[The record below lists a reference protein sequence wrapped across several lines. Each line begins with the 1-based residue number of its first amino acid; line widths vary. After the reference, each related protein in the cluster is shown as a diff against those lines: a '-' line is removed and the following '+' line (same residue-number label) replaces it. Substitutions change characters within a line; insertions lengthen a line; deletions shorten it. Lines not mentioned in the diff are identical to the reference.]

1 MTVIHGK
8 SACTGIAFGK
18 IRYFLRNAFQV
29 EKHAVSDPE
38 AEVKR
43 FEAARG
49 QAVAE
54 LAMLYAKATKE
65 VGEENSLLFQI
76 HQMMLE
82 DLDYC
87 ESVTGI
93 IREEKANAEYAVNE
107 TAKRF
112 AEMFS
117 NMDDEYMRGRAADVQ
132 DVSRRVLGI
141 LTGTTAGG
149 FQSDEPVIIAADD
162 LAPSETVQLDKKK
175 ILAFVTAG
183 GSESSHTAI
192 LARTMGIPAIIGVGE
207 ALNEGWDGREAAVDG
222 STGEVYLEPDE
233 DTVSRLRLKEKKDQ
247 EYREL
252 LEQYRGKETVTRSGQ
267 RVLLYANIGS
277 VMEAQAALDNGA
289 EGIGLFRTEF
299 LFMDR
304 PSMPDEEEQYEAY
317 AAVSRI
323 MQGREVIIRTL
334 DVGGDKEVS
343 YLKMGAEQNPFL
355 GWRAIRYCLEETDL
369 YKTQLRALLRA
380 GAQYR
385 NIKIM
390 LPLVTGVQEV
400 RAAKALLEECKQEL
414 KAANLAYD
422 PDVQVGV
429 MIETPAAALT
439 ADLLAKEAAFFSIGT
454 NDLTQYTIAVDRGN
468 AKVEKLYTALHPAV
482 LRSIRNVIQAGRQ
495 AGIPVG
501 MCGESAA
508 EPELDCS
515 LEGLRDEVLLSLEGR
530 DGQRVLATRKT
541 ISEWSGE
548 QAAQLTEQAM
558 ALATPDEVGAYL
570 HGQVKA

>member
-277 VMEAQAALDNGA
+277 PEDMEAVLANDA
-289 EGIGLFRTEF
+289 EGIGLFRSEF
-299 LFMDR
+299 LYLESQDY
-304 PSMPDEEEQYEAY
+304 PTEEEQFQAY
-317 AAVSRI
+317 KTVAEKMNGKRV
-323 MQGREVIIRTL
+323 VIRTL
-334 DVGGDKEVS
+334 DIGADKQAAYFHLPKEENPA
-343 YLKMGAEQNPFL
+343 MGM
-355 GWRAIRYCLEETDL
+355 RAIRLCLTRPEIFH
-369 YKTQLRALLRA
+369 TQLRALYRA
-380 GAQYR
+380 SAYG
-385 NIKIM
+385 KIAILFPM
-390 LPLVTGVQEV
+390 ITSVQEV
-400 RAAKALLEECKQEL
+400 R
-414 KAANLAYD
+414 
-422 PDVQVGV
+422 
-429 MIETPAAALT
+429 
-439 ADLLAKEAAFFSIGT
+439 
-454 NDLTQYTIAVDRGN
+454 R
-468 AKVEKLYTALHPAV
+468 
-482 LRSIRNVIQAGRQ
+482 IQ
-495 AGIPVG
+495 
-501 MCGESAA
+501 
-508 EPELDCS
+508 
-515 LEGLRDEVLLSLEGR
+515 
-530 DGQRVLATRKT
+530 
-541 ISEWSGE
+541 
-548 QAAQLTEQAM
+548 
-558 ALATPDEVGAYL
+558 
-570 HGQVKA
+570 

>member
-54 LAMLYAKATKE
+54 LAMLYAKVTKE

-87 ESVTGI
+87 ESITGI

-149 FQSDEPVIIAADD
+149 VQSDEPVIIAADD

-277 VMEAQAALDNGA
+277 PEDMEAVLANDA
-289 EGIGLFRTEF
+289 EGIGLFRSEF
-299 LFMDR
+299 LYLESQDY
-304 PSMPDEEEQYEAY
+304 PTEEEQFQAY
-317 AAVSRI
+317 KTVAEKMNGKRV
-323 MQGREVIIRTL
+323 VIRTL
-334 DVGGDKEVS
+334 DIGADKQAAYFHLPKEENPA
-343 YLKMGAEQNPFL
+343 MGM
-355 GWRAIRYCLEETDL
+355 RAIRLCLTRPDIFH
-369 YKTQLRALLRA
+369 TQLRALYRA
-380 GAQYR
+380 SAYG
-385 NIKIM
+385 KIAILFPM
-390 LPLVTGVQEV
+390 ITSVQEV
-400 RAAKALLEECKQEL
+400 RRIQKAVSEVKEELSRERIPFDPAVEL
-414 KAANLAYD
+414 GL
-422 PDVQVGV
+422 
-429 MIETPAAALT
+429 MIETPAAAVIS
-439 ADLLAKEAAFFSIGT
+439 DRLAPLVDFFSVGT
-454 NDLTQYTIAVDRGN
+454 NDLTQYTLAVDRQN
-468 AKVEKLYTALHPAV
+468 
-482 LRSIRNVIQAGRQ
+482 
-495 AGIPVG
+495 
-501 MCGESAA
+501 
-508 EPELDCS
+508 
-515 LEGLRDEVLLSLEGR
+515 
-530 DGQRVLATRKT
+530 
-541 ISEWSGE
+541 E
-548 QAAQLTEQAM
+548 QAAEFCDKHHEAILRLIEFAAKSAHEAGIWIGICGELGADPELTSTFLKM
-558 ALATPDEVGAYL
+558 SIDELSVSPSAIL
-570 HGQVKA
+570 PLRSRICQS

>member
-87 ESVTGI
+87 ESITGI

-149 FQSDEPVIIAADD
+149 VQSDEPVIIAADD
-162 LAPSETVQLDKKK
+162 LAPSETIQLDKKK

-207 ALNEGWDGREAAVDG
+207 ALNEGWDGQEAAVDG
-222 STGEVYLEPDE
+222 STGEVYLEPDV

-277 VMEAQAALDNGA
+277 PEDMEAVLANDA
-289 EGIGLFRTEF
+289 EGIGLFRSEF
-299 LFMDR
+299 LYLESQDY
-304 PSMPDEEEQYEAY
+304 PTEEEQFQAY
-317 AAVSRI
+317 KTVAEKMNGKRV
-323 MQGREVIIRTL
+323 VIRTL
-334 DVGGDKEVS
+334 DIGADKQAAYFHLPKEENPA
-343 YLKMGAEQNPFL
+343 MGM
-355 GWRAIRYCLEETDL
+355 RAIRLCLTRPEIFH
-369 YKTQLRALLRA
+369 TQLRALYRA
-380 GAQYR
+380 SAYG
-385 NIKIM
+385 KIAILFPM
-390 LPLVTGVQEV
+390 ITSVQEV
-400 RAAKALLEECKQEL
+400 RRIQKAVSEVKEELSRERISFDPAVEL
-414 KAANLAYD
+414 GL
-422 PDVQVGV
+422 
-429 MIETPAAALT
+429 MIETPAAAVIS
-439 ADLLAKEAAFFSIGT
+439 DRLAPLVDFFSVGT
-454 NDLTQYTIAVDRGN
+454 NDLTQYTLAVDRQN
-468 AKVEKLYTALHPAV
+468 EQAAEFCDKHHEAV
-482 LRSIRNVIQAGRQ
+482 LRLIEFAAKSAHE
-495 AGIPVG
+495 AGIWIG
-501 MCGESAA
+501 ICGELGAD
-508 EPELDCS
+508 PELTSTFLKMSIDELS
-515 LEGLRDEVLLSLEGR
+515 VSPSAILPLRSR
-530 DGQRVLATRKT
+530 ICQ
-541 ISEWSGE
+541 S
-548 QAAQLTEQAM
+548 
-558 ALATPDEVGAYL
+558 
-570 HGQVKA
+570 

>member
-149 FQSDEPVIIAADD
+149 VQSDEPVIIAADD

-277 VMEAQAALDNGA
+277 PEDMEAVLANDA
-289 EGIGLFRTEF
+289 EGIGLFRSEF
-299 LFMDR
+299 LYLESQDY
-304 PSMPDEEEQYEAY
+304 PTEEEQFQAY
-317 AAVSRI
+317 KTVAEKMNGKRV
-323 MQGREVIIRTL
+323 VIRTL
-334 DVGGDKEVS
+334 DIGADKQAAYFHLPKEENPA
-343 YLKMGAEQNPFL
+343 MGM
-355 GWRAIRYCLEETDL
+355 RAIRLCLTRPEIFH
-369 YKTQLRALLRA
+369 TQLRALYRA
-380 GAQYR
+380 SAYG
-385 NIKIM
+385 KIAILFPM
-390 LPLVTGVQEV
+390 ITSIQEV
-400 RAAKALLEECKQEL
+400 RRIQKAVSEVKEELSRERIPFDPAVEL
-414 KAANLAYD
+414 GL
-422 PDVQVGV
+422 
-429 MIETPAAALT
+429 MIETPAAAVIS
-439 ADLLAKEAAFFSIGT
+439 DRLAPLVDFFSVGT
-454 NDLTQYTIAVDRGN
+454 NDLTQYTLAVDRQN
-468 AKVEKLYTALHPAV
+468 EQAAEFCDKHHEAV
-482 LRSIRNVIQAGRQ
+482 LRLIEFAAKSAHE
-495 AGIPVG
+495 AGIWIG
-501 MCGESAA
+501 ICGELGAD
-508 EPELDCS
+508 PELTSTFLKMSIDELS
-515 LEGLRDEVLLSLEGR
+515 VSPSAILPLRSR
-530 DGQRVLATRKT
+530 ICQ
-541 ISEWSGE
+541 S
-548 QAAQLTEQAM
+548 
-558 ALATPDEVGAYL
+558 
-570 HGQVKA
+570 

>member
-149 FQSDEPVIIAADD
+149 VQSDEPVIIAADD

-277 VMEAQAALDNGA
+277 PEDMEAVLANDA
-289 EGIGLFRTEF
+289 EGIGLFRSEF
-299 LFMDR
+299 LYLESQDY
-304 PSMPDEEEQYEAY
+304 PTEDEQFQAY
-317 AAVSRI
+317 KTVAEKMNGKRV
-323 MQGREVIIRTL
+323 VIRTL
-334 DVGGDKEVS
+334 DIGADKQAAYFHLPKEENPA
-343 YLKMGAEQNPFL
+343 MGM
-355 GWRAIRYCLEETDL
+355 RAIRLCLTRPEIFH
-369 YKTQLRALLRA
+369 TQLRALYRA
-380 GAQYR
+380 SAYG
-385 NIKIM
+385 KIAILFPM
-390 LPLVTGVQEV
+390 ITSVQEV
-400 RAAKALLEECKQEL
+400 RRIQKAVSEVKEELSRERIPFDPAVEL
-414 KAANLAYD
+414 GL
-422 PDVQVGV
+422 
-429 MIETPAAALT
+429 MIETPAAAVIS
-439 ADLLAKEAAFFSIGT
+439 DRLAPLVDFFSVGT
-454 NDLTQYTIAVDRGN
+454 NDLTQYTLAVDRQN
-468 AKVEKLYTALHPAV
+468 
-482 LRSIRNVIQAGRQ
+482 
-495 AGIPVG
+495 
-501 MCGESAA
+501 
-508 EPELDCS
+508 
-515 LEGLRDEVLLSLEGR
+515 
-530 DGQRVLATRKT
+530 
-541 ISEWSGE
+541 E
-548 QAAQLTEQAM
+548 QAAEFCDKHHEAILRLIEFAAKSAHEAGIWIGICGELGADPELTSTFLKM
-558 ALATPDEVGAYL
+558 SIDELSVSPSAIL
-570 HGQVKA
+570 PLRSRICQS

>member
-18 IRYFLRNAFQV
+18 IRYFRRSAFQV
-29 EKHAVSDPE
+29 EKHSISDPE

-93 IREEKANAEYAVNE
+93 ISEEKANAEYAVNE

-132 DVSRRVLGI
+132 DVSRRVLSI

-149 FQSDEPVIIAADD
+149 VQSDEPVIIAADD

-267 RVLLYANIGS
+267 RVLLFANIGS
-277 VMEAQAALDNGA
+277 PEDMEAVLANDA
-289 EGIGLFRTEF
+289 EGIGLFRSEF
-299 LFMDR
+299 LYLESQNY
-304 PSMPDEEEQYEAY
+304 PTEEEQFQAY
-317 AAVSRI
+317 KTVAEKMNGKRV
-323 MQGREVIIRTL
+323 VIRTL
-334 DVGGDKEVS
+334 DIGADKQATYFHLPKEENPA
-343 YLKMGAEQNPFL
+343 MGM
-355 GWRAIRYCLEETDL
+355 RAIRLCLTRPEIFH
-369 YKTQLRALLRA
+369 TQLRALYRA
-380 GAQYR
+380 SAYG
-385 NIKIM
+385 KIAILFPM
-390 LPLVTGVQEV
+390 ITSVQEV
-400 RAAKALLEECKQEL
+400 RRIQKAVSEVKEELSRERIPFDPAVEL
-414 KAANLAYD
+414 GL
-422 PDVQVGV
+422 
-429 MIETPAAALT
+429 MIETPAAAVIS
-439 ADLLAKEAAFFSIGT
+439 DRLAPLVDFFSVGT
-454 NDLTQYTIAVDRGN
+454 NDLTQYTLAVDRQN
-468 AKVEKLYTALHPAV
+468 EQAAEFCDKHHEAV
-482 LRSIRNVIQAGRQ
+482 LRLIEFAAKSAHE
-495 AGIPVG
+495 AGIWIG
-501 MCGESAA
+501 ICGELGAD
-508 EPELDCS
+508 PELTSTFLKMSIDELS
-515 LEGLRDEVLLSLEGR
+515 VSPSAILPLRSR
-530 DGQRVLATRKT
+530 ICQ
-541 ISEWSGE
+541 S
-548 QAAQLTEQAM
+548 
-558 ALATPDEVGAYL
+558 
-570 HGQVKA
+570 

>member
-18 IRYFLRNAFQV
+18 IRYFRRSAFQV
-29 EKHAVSDPE
+29 EKHSISDPE

-93 IREEKANAEYAVNE
+93 ISEEKANAEYAVNE

-132 DVSRRVLGI
+132 DVSRRVLSI

-149 FQSDEPVIIAADD
+149 VQSDEPVIIAADD

-267 RVLLYANIGS
+267 RVLLFANIGS
-277 VMEAQAALDNGA
+277 PEDMEAVLANDA
-289 EGIGLFRTEF
+289 EGIGLFRSEF
-299 LFMDR
+299 LYLESQNY
-304 PSMPDEEEQYEAY
+304 PTEEEQFQAY
-317 AAVSRI
+317 KTVAEKMNGKRV
-323 MQGREVIIRTL
+323 VIRTL
-334 DVGGDKEVS
+334 DIGADKQAAYFHLPKEENPA
-343 YLKMGAEQNPFL
+343 MGM
-355 GWRAIRYCLEETDL
+355 RAIRLCLTRPEIFH
-369 YKTQLRALLRA
+369 TQLRALYRA
-380 GAQYR
+380 SAYG
-385 NIKIM
+385 KIAILFPM
-390 LPLVTGVQEV
+390 ITSVQEV
-400 RAAKALLEECKQEL
+400 RRIQKAVSEVKEELSRERIPFDPAVEL
-414 KAANLAYD
+414 GL
-422 PDVQVGV
+422 
-429 MIETPAAALT
+429 MIETPAAAVIS
-439 ADLLAKEAAFFSIGT
+439 DRLAPLVDFFSVGT
-454 NDLTQYTIAVDRGN
+454 NDLTQYTLAVDRQN
-468 AKVEKLYTALHPAV
+468 EQAAEFCDKHHEAV
-482 LRSIRNVIQAGRQ
+482 LRLIEFAAKSAHE
-495 AGIPVG
+495 AGIWIG
-501 MCGESAA
+501 ICGELGAD
-508 EPELDCS
+508 PELTSTFLKMSIDELS
-515 LEGLRDEVLLSLEGR
+515 VSPSAILPLRSR
-530 DGQRVLATRKT
+530 ICQ
-541 ISEWSGE
+541 S
-548 QAAQLTEQAM
+548 
-558 ALATPDEVGAYL
+558 
-570 HGQVKA
+570 

>member
-54 LAMLYAKATKE
+54 LAMLYAKVTKE

-87 ESVTGI
+87 ESITGI

-149 FQSDEPVIIAADD
+149 VQSDEPVIIAADD

-277 VMEAQAALDNGA
+277 PEDMEAVLANDA
-289 EGIGLFRTEF
+289 EGIGLFRSEF
-299 LFMDR
+299 LYLESQDY
-304 PSMPDEEEQYEAY
+304 PTEEEQFQAY
-317 AAVSRI
+317 KTVAEKMNGKRV
-323 MQGREVIIRTL
+323 VIRTL
-334 DVGGDKEVS
+334 DIGADKQAAYFHLPKEENPS
-343 YLKMGAEQNPFL
+343 MGM
-355 GWRAIRYCLEETDL
+355 RAIRLCLTRPDIFH
-369 YKTQLRALLRA
+369 TQLRALYRA
-380 GAQYR
+380 SAYG
-385 NIKIM
+385 KIAILFPM
-390 LPLVTGVQEV
+390 ITSVQEV
-400 RAAKALLEECKQEL
+400 RRIQKAVSEVKEELSRERIPFDPAVEL
-414 KAANLAYD
+414 GL
-422 PDVQVGV
+422 
-429 MIETPAAALT
+429 MIETPAAAVIS
-439 ADLLAKEAAFFSIGT
+439 DRLAPLVDFFSVGT
-454 NDLTQYTIAVDRGN
+454 NDLTQYTLAVDRQN
-468 AKVEKLYTALHPAV
+468 
-482 LRSIRNVIQAGRQ
+482 
-495 AGIPVG
+495 
-501 MCGESAA
+501 
-508 EPELDCS
+508 
-515 LEGLRDEVLLSLEGR
+515 
-530 DGQRVLATRKT
+530 
-541 ISEWSGE
+541 E
-548 QAAQLTEQAM
+548 QAAEFCDKHHEAILRLIEFAAKSAHEAGIWIGICGELGADPELTSTFLKM
-558 ALATPDEVGAYL
+558 SIDELSVSPSAIL
-570 HGQVKA
+570 PLRSRICQS

>member
-29 EKHAVSDPE
+29 EKHVVSDPE

-117 NMDDEYMRGRAADVQ
+117 NMDDEYMRGRATDVQ

-277 VMEAQAALDNGA
+277 PEDMEAVLANDA
-289 EGIGLFRTEF
+289 EGIGLFRSEF
-299 LFMDR
+299 LYLESQDY
-304 PSMPDEEEQYEAY
+304 PTEEEQFQAY
-317 AAVSRI
+317 KTVAEKMNGKRV
-323 MQGREVIIRTL
+323 VIRTL
-334 DVGGDKEVS
+334 DIGADKQAAYFHLPKEENPA
-343 YLKMGAEQNPFL
+343 MGM
-355 GWRAIRYCLEETDL
+355 RAIRLCLTRPEIFH
-369 YKTQLRALLRA
+369 TQLRALYRA
-380 GAQYR
+380 SAYG
-385 NIKIM
+385 KIAILFPM
-390 LPLVTGVQEV
+390 ITSVQEV
-400 RAAKALLEECKQEL
+400 RQIQKAVSEVKEELSRERIPFDPAVEL
-414 KAANLAYD
+414 GL
-422 PDVQVGV
+422 
-429 MIETPAAALT
+429 MIETPAAAVIS
-439 ADLLAKEAAFFSIGT
+439 DRLAPLVDFFSVGT
-454 NDLTQYTIAVDRGN
+454 NDLTQYTLAVDRQN
-468 AKVEKLYTALHPAV
+468 EQAAEFCDKHHEAV
-482 LRSIRNVIQAGRQ
+482 LRLIEFAAKSAHE
-495 AGIPVG
+495 AGIWIG
-501 MCGESAA
+501 ICGELGAD
-508 EPELDCS
+508 PELTSTFLKMSIDELS
-515 LEGLRDEVLLSLEGR
+515 VSPSAILPLRSR
-530 DGQRVLATRKT
+530 ICQ
-541 ISEWSGE
+541 S
-548 QAAQLTEQAM
+548 
-558 ALATPDEVGAYL
+558 
-570 HGQVKA
+570 

>member
-277 VMEAQAALDNGA
+277 PEDMEAVLANDA
-289 EGIGLFRTEF
+289 EGIGLFRSEF
-299 LFMDR
+299 LYLESQDY
-304 PSMPDEEEQYEAY
+304 PTEEEQFQAY
-317 AAVSRI
+317 KTVAEKMNGKRV
-323 MQGREVIIRTL
+323 VIRTL
-334 DVGGDKEVS
+334 DIGADKQAAYFHLPKEENPA
-343 YLKMGAEQNPFL
+343 MGM
-355 GWRAIRYCLEETDL
+355 RAIRLCLTRPEIFH
-369 YKTQLRALLRA
+369 TQLRALYRA
-380 GAQYR
+380 SAYG
-385 NIKIM
+385 KIAILFPM
-390 LPLVTGVQEV
+390 ITSVQEV
-400 RAAKALLEECKQEL
+400 RRIQKAVSEVKEELSRERIPFDPAVEL
-414 KAANLAYD
+414 GL
-422 PDVQVGV
+422 
-429 MIETPAAALT
+429 MIETPAAAVIS
-439 ADLLAKEAAFFSIGT
+439 DRLAPLVDFFSVGT
-454 NDLTQYTIAVDRGN
+454 NDLTQYTLAVDRQN
-468 AKVEKLYTALHPAV
+468 EQAAEFCDKHHEAV
-482 LRSIRNVIQAGRQ
+482 LRLIEFAAKSAHE
-495 AGIPVG
+495 AGIWIG
-501 MCGESAA
+501 ICGELGAD
-508 EPELDCS
+508 PELTSSFLKMSIDELS
-515 LEGLRDEVLLSLEGR
+515 VSPSAILPLRSR
-530 DGQRVLATRKT
+530 ICQ
-541 ISEWSGE
+541 S
-548 QAAQLTEQAM
+548 
-558 ALATPDEVGAYL
+558 
-570 HGQVKA
+570 

>member
-29 EKHAVSDPE
+29 EKHVVSDPE

-117 NMDDEYMRGRAADVQ
+117 NMDDEYMRGRATDVQ

-277 VMEAQAALDNGA
+277 PEDMEAVLANDA
-289 EGIGLFRTEF
+289 EGIGLFRSEF
-299 LFMDR
+299 LYLESQDY
-304 PSMPDEEEQYEAY
+304 PTEEEQFQAY
-317 AAVSRI
+317 KTVAEKMNGKRV
-323 MQGREVIIRTL
+323 VIRTL
-334 DVGGDKEVS
+334 DIGADKQAAYFHLPKEENPA
-343 YLKMGAEQNPFL
+343 MGM
-355 GWRAIRYCLEETDL
+355 RAIRLCLTRPEIFH
-369 YKTQLRALLRA
+369 TQLRALYRA
-380 GAQYR
+380 SAYG
-385 NIKIM
+385 KIAILFPM
-390 LPLVTGVQEV
+390 ITSVQEV
-400 RAAKALLEECKQEL
+400 RRIQKAVSEVKEELSRERIPFDPAVEL
-414 KAANLAYD
+414 GL
-422 PDVQVGV
+422 
-429 MIETPAAALT
+429 MIETPAAAVIS
-439 ADLLAKEAAFFSIGT
+439 DRLAPLVDFFSVGT
-454 NDLTQYTIAVDRGN
+454 NDLTQYTLAVDRQN
-468 AKVEKLYTALHPAV
+468 
-482 LRSIRNVIQAGRQ
+482 
-495 AGIPVG
+495 
-501 MCGESAA
+501 
-508 EPELDCS
+508 
-515 LEGLRDEVLLSLEGR
+515 
-530 DGQRVLATRKT
+530 
-541 ISEWSGE
+541 E
-548 QAAQLTEQAM
+548 QAAEFCDKHHEAILRLIEFAAKSAHEAGIWIGICGELGADPELTSTFLKM
-558 ALATPDEVGAYL
+558 SIDELSVSPSAIL
-570 HGQVKA
+570 PLRSRICQS

>member
-18 IRYFLRNAFQV
+18 IRYFRRSAFQV
-29 EKHAVSDPE
+29 EKHSISDPE

-93 IREEKANAEYAVNE
+93 ISEEKANAEYAVNE

-132 DVSRRVLGI
+132 DVSRRVLSI

-149 FQSDEPVIIAADD
+149 VQSDEPVIIAADD

-267 RVLLYANIGS
+267 RVLLFANIGS
-277 VMEAQAALDNGA
+277 PEDMEAVLANDA
-289 EGIGLFRTEF
+289 EGIGLFRSEF
-299 LFMDR
+299 LYLESQDY
-304 PSMPDEEEQYEAY
+304 PTEEEQFQAY
-317 AAVSRI
+317 KTVAEKMNGKRV
-323 MQGREVIIRTL
+323 VIRTL
-334 DVGGDKEVS
+334 DIGADKQATYFHLPKEENPA
-343 YLKMGAEQNPFL
+343 MGM
-355 GWRAIRYCLEETDL
+355 RAIRLCLTRPEIFH
-369 YKTQLRALLRA
+369 TQLRALYRA
-380 GAQYR
+380 SAYG
-385 NIKIM
+385 KIAILFPM
-390 LPLVTGVQEV
+390 ITSVQEV
-400 RAAKALLEECKQEL
+400 RRIQKAVSEVKEELSRERIPFDPAVEL
-414 KAANLAYD
+414 GL
-422 PDVQVGV
+422 
-429 MIETPAAALT
+429 MIETPAAAVIS
-439 ADLLAKEAAFFSIGT
+439 DRLAPLVDFFSVGT
-454 NDLTQYTIAVDRGN
+454 NDLTQYTLAVDRQN
-468 AKVEKLYTALHPAV
+468 EQAAEFCDKHHEAV
-482 LRSIRNVIQAGRQ
+482 LRLIEFAAKSAHE
-495 AGIPVG
+495 AGIWIG
-501 MCGESAA
+501 ICGELGAD
-508 EPELDCS
+508 PELTSTFLKMSIDELS
-515 LEGLRDEVLLSLEGR
+515 VSPSAILPLRSR
-530 DGQRVLATRKT
+530 ICQ
-541 ISEWSGE
+541 S
-548 QAAQLTEQAM
+548 
-558 ALATPDEVGAYL
+558 
-570 HGQVKA
+570 

>member
-149 FQSDEPVIIAADD
+149 VQSDEPVIIAADD

-277 VMEAQAALDNGA
+277 PEDMEAVLANDA
-289 EGIGLFRTEF
+289 EGIGLFRSEF
-299 LFMDR
+299 LYLESQDY
-304 PSMPDEEEQYEAY
+304 PTEEEQFQAY
-317 AAVSRI
+317 KTVAEKMNGKRV
-323 MQGREVIIRTL
+323 VIRTL
-334 DVGGDKEVS
+334 DIGADKQAAYFQLPKEENPA
-343 YLKMGAEQNPFL
+343 MGM
-355 GWRAIRYCLEETDL
+355 RAIRLCLTRPEIFH
-369 YKTQLRALLRA
+369 TQLRALYRA
-380 GAQYR
+380 SAYG
-385 NIKIM
+385 KIAILFPM
-390 LPLVTGVQEV
+390 ITSVQEV
-400 RAAKALLEECKQEL
+400 RRIQKAVSEVKEELSRERIPFDPAVEL
-414 KAANLAYD
+414 GL
-422 PDVQVGV
+422 
-429 MIETPAAALT
+429 MIETPAAAVIS
-439 ADLLAKEAAFFSIGT
+439 DRLAPLVDFFSVGT
-454 NDLTQYTIAVDRGN
+454 NDLTQYTLAVDRQN
-468 AKVEKLYTALHPAV
+468 EQAAKFCDKHHEAV
-482 LRSIRNVIQAGRQ
+482 LRLIEFAAKSAHE
-495 AGIPVG
+495 AGIWIG
-501 MCGESAA
+501 ICGELGAD
-508 EPELDCS
+508 PELTSTFLKMSIDELS
-515 LEGLRDEVLLSLEGR
+515 VSPSAILPLRSCIC
-530 DGQRVLATRKT
+530 Q
-541 ISEWSGE
+541 S
-548 QAAQLTEQAM
+548 
-558 ALATPDEVGAYL
+558 
-570 HGQVKA
+570 

>member
-1 MTVIHGK
+1 
-8 SACTGIAFGK
+8 
-18 IRYFLRNAFQV
+18 
-29 EKHAVSDPE
+29 
-38 AEVKR
+38 
-43 FEAARG
+43 
-49 QAVAE
+49 
-54 LAMLYAKATKE
+54 
-65 VGEENSLLFQI
+65 
-76 HQMMLE
+76 
-82 DLDYC
+82 
-87 ESVTGI
+87 
-93 IREEKANAEYAVNE
+93 
-107 TAKRF
+107 
-112 AEMFS
+112 
-117 NMDDEYMRGRAADVQ
+117 
-132 DVSRRVLGI
+132 
-141 LTGTTAGG
+141 
-149 FQSDEPVIIAADD
+149 
-162 LAPSETVQLDKKK
+162 
-175 ILAFVTAG
+175 
-183 GSESSHTAI
+183 
-192 LARTMGIPAIIGVGE
+192 
-207 ALNEGWDGREAAVDG
+207 
-222 STGEVYLEPDE
+222 
-233 DTVSRLRLKEKKDQ
+233 
-247 EYREL
+247 
-252 LEQYRGKETVTRSGQ
+252 
-267 RVLLYANIGS
+267 
-277 VMEAQAALDNGA
+277 

-414 KAANLAYD
+414 KAANLDYD

-495 AGIPVG
+495 A
-501 MCGESAA
+501 
-508 EPELDCS
+508 
-515 LEGLRDEVLLSLEGR
+515 
-530 DGQRVLATRKT
+530 
-541 ISEWSGE
+541 
-548 QAAQLTEQAM
+548 
-558 ALATPDEVGAYL
+558 
-570 HGQVKA
+570 

>member
-207 ALNEGWDGREAAVDG
+207 ALNEVWDGREAAVDG

-277 VMEAQAALDNGA
+277 PEDMEAVLANDA
-289 EGIGLFRTEF
+289 EGIGLFRSEF
-299 LFMDR
+299 LYLESQDY
-304 PSMPDEEEQYEAY
+304 PTEEEQFQAY
-317 AAVSRI
+317 KTVAEKMNGKRV
-323 MQGREVIIRTL
+323 VIRTL
-334 DVGGDKEVS
+334 DIGADKQAAYFHLPKEENPA
-343 YLKMGAEQNPFL
+343 MGM
-355 GWRAIRYCLEETDL
+355 RAIRLCLTRPEIFH
-369 YKTQLRALLRA
+369 TQLRALYRA
-380 GAQYR
+380 SAYG
-385 NIKIM
+385 KIAILFPM
-390 LPLVTGVQEV
+390 ITSVQEV
-400 RAAKALLEECKQEL
+400 RRIQKAVSEVKEELSRERIPFDPAVEL
-414 KAANLAYD
+414 GL
-422 PDVQVGV
+422 
-429 MIETPAAALT
+429 MIETPAAAVIS
-439 ADLLAKEAAFFSIGT
+439 DRLAPLVDFFSVGT
-454 NDLTQYTIAVDRGN
+454 NDLTQYTLAVDRQN
-468 AKVEKLYTALHPAV
+468 EQAAEFCDKHHEAV
-482 LRSIRNVIQAGRQ
+482 LRLIEFAAKSAHE
-495 AGIPVG
+495 AGIWIG
-501 MCGESAA
+501 ICGELGAD
-508 EPELDCS
+508 PELTSTFLKMSIDELS
-515 LEGLRDEVLLSLEGR
+515 VSPSAILPLRSR
-530 DGQRVLATRKT
+530 ICQ
-541 ISEWSGE
+541 S
-548 QAAQLTEQAM
+548 
-558 ALATPDEVGAYL
+558 
-570 HGQVKA
+570 

>member
-277 VMEAQAALDNGA
+277 PEDMEAVLANDA
-289 EGIGLFRTEF
+289 EGIGLFRSEF
-299 LFMDR
+299 LYLESQDY
-304 PSMPDEEEQYEAY
+304 PTEEEQFHAY
-317 AAVSRI
+317 KTVAEKMNGKRV
-323 MQGREVIIRTL
+323 VIRTL
-334 DVGGDKEVS
+334 DIGADKQAAYFHLPKEENPA
-343 YLKMGAEQNPFL
+343 MGM
-355 GWRAIRYCLEETDL
+355 RAIRLCLTRPEIFH
-369 YKTQLRALLRA
+369 TQLRALYRA
-380 GAQYR
+380 SAYG
-385 NIKIM
+385 KIAILFPM
-390 LPLVTGVQEV
+390 ITSVQEV
-400 RAAKALLEECKQEL
+400 RRIQKAVSEVKEELSRERIPFDPAVEL
-414 KAANLAYD
+414 GL
-422 PDVQVGV
+422 
-429 MIETPAAALT
+429 MIETPAAAVIS
-439 ADLLAKEAAFFSIGT
+439 DRLAPLVDFFSVGT
-454 NDLTQYTIAVDRGN
+454 NDLTQYTLAVDRQN
-468 AKVEKLYTALHPAV
+468 EQAAEFCDKHHEAV
-482 LRSIRNVIQAGRQ
+482 LRLIEFAAKSAHE
-495 AGIPVG
+495 AGIWIG
-501 MCGESAA
+501 ICGELGAD
-508 EPELDCS
+508 PELTSTFLKMSIDELS
-515 LEGLRDEVLLSLEGR
+515 VSPSAILPLRSR
-530 DGQRVLATRKT
+530 ICQ
-541 ISEWSGE
+541 S
-548 QAAQLTEQAM
+548 
-558 ALATPDEVGAYL
+558 
-570 HGQVKA
+570 

>member
-54 LAMLYAKATKE
+54 LAMLYAKVTKE

-87 ESVTGI
+87 ESITGI

-117 NMDDEYMRGRAADVQ
+117 NMDDKYMRGRAADVQ

-149 FQSDEPVIIAADD
+149 VQSDEPVIIAADD

-277 VMEAQAALDNGA
+277 PEDMEAVLANDA
-289 EGIGLFRTEF
+289 EGIGLFRSEF
-299 LFMDR
+299 LYLESQDY
-304 PSMPDEEEQYEAY
+304 PTEEEQFQAY
-317 AAVSRI
+317 KTVAEKMNGKRV
-323 MQGREVIIRTL
+323 VIRTL
-334 DVGGDKEVS
+334 DIGADKQAAYFHLPKEENPA
-343 YLKMGAEQNPFL
+343 MGM
-355 GWRAIRYCLEETDL
+355 RAIRLCLTRPEIFH
-369 YKTQLRALLRA
+369 TQLRALYRA
-380 GAQYR
+380 SAYG
-385 NIKIM
+385 KIAILFPM
-390 LPLVTGVQEV
+390 ITSVQEV
-400 RAAKALLEECKQEL
+400 RRIQKAVSEVKEELSRERIPFDPAVEL
-414 KAANLAYD
+414 GL
-422 PDVQVGV
+422 
-429 MIETPAAALT
+429 MIETPAAAVIS
-439 ADLLAKEAAFFSIGT
+439 DRLAPRVDFFSVGT
-454 NDLTQYTIAVDRGN
+454 NDLTQYTLAVDRQN
-468 AKVEKLYTALHPAV
+468 EQAAEFCDKHHEAV
-482 LRSIRNVIQAGRQ
+482 LRLIEFAAKSAHE
-495 AGIPVG
+495 AGIWIG
-501 MCGESAA
+501 ICGELGAD
-508 EPELDCS
+508 PELTSTFLKMSIDELS
-515 LEGLRDEVLLSLEGR
+515 VSPSAILPLRSR
-530 DGQRVLATRKT
+530 ICQ
-541 ISEWSGE
+541 S
-548 QAAQLTEQAM
+548 
-558 ALATPDEVGAYL
+558 
-570 HGQVKA
+570 